1 MKHKYLYIT
10 AFFTTALFTSCSDY
24 LDELPDN
31 RTELTTEESIT
42 KILVSA
48 YPTTTSCEIGELH
61 SDNID
66 ENSNLYTYLF
76 RLNEHM
82 YHWQQTTEEGQ
93 DSPHALW
100 IDCYNSIS
108 SANQALHAIERM
120 GNPETLQPQK
130 GEALLCRAYSHF
142 LLATIFCKAYTSTH
156 ADQDLGIPYMD
167 KLETTVN
174 PSYDR
179 GTLATT
185 YQRIAA
191 DIEEGLPLIDDNL
204 YSKVK
209 YHFNKKAAYAFAA
222 RFYLYYMQSD
232 FSNCRKVIEYADRV
246 LGSSAA
252 ESLRDWKALGMLSS
266 NRSVQPNEYV
276 NTNNQANLLL
286 ISADSYWPLVA
297 DPGYAPCEKY
307 CSNP

>member
-167 KLETTVN
+167 ELETTVN

-209 YHFNKKAAYAFAA
+209 YHFNKKAAYA
-222 RFYLYYMQSD
+222 LQ
-232 FSNCRKVIEYADRV
+232 
-246 LGSSAA
+246 LGSIFIICS
-252 ESLRDWKALGMLSS
+252 R
-266 NRSVQPNEYV
+266 
-276 NTNNQANLLL
+276 
-286 ISADSYWPLVA
+286 ISPIV
-297 DPGYAPCEKY
+297 GK
-307 CSNP
+307 

>member
-100 IDCYNSIS
+100 I
-108 SANQALHAIERM
+108 AI
-120 GNPETLQPQK
+120 TLFRQQIRRCM
-130 GEALLCRAYSHF
+130 LLSGWEIRKPCNRRKEKPCFVVH
-142 LLATIFCKAYTSTH
+142 TVIFCLRQFSVRRILLPMPIKIWAFRIWTSW
-156 ADQDLGIPYMD
+156 
-167 KLETTVN
+167 KL
-174 PSYDR
+174 R
-179 GTLATT
+179 
-185 YQRIAA
+185 
-191 DIEEGLPLIDDNL
+191 
-204 YSKVK
+204 
-209 YHFNKKAAYAFAA
+209 
-222 RFYLYYMQSD
+222 
-232 FSNCRKVIEYADRV
+232 
-246 LGSSAA
+246 
-252 ESLRDWKALGMLSS
+252 
-266 NRSVQPNEYV
+266 
-276 NTNNQANLLL
+276 
-286 ISADSYWPLVA
+286 
-297 DPGYAPCEKY
+297 
-307 CSNP
+307 

>member
-1 MKHKYLYIT
+1 MKHKHLYIT
-10 AFFTTALFTSCSDY
+10 AFFATALFASCSDY

-31 RTELTTEESIT
+31 RTELTTEESVT
-42 KILVSA
+42 RILVSA

-82 YHWQQTTEEGQ
+82 YHWRQTTEEDQ

-100 IDCYNSIS
+100 IDCYNSIA
-108 SANQALHAIERM
+108 SANQALKAIERM
-120 GNPETLQPQK
+120 DNPESLQPQK
-130 GEALLCRAYSHF
+130 GEALLCRAYNHF

-156 ADQDLGIPYMD
+156 AEQDLGIPYMD
-167 KLETTVN
+167 ELETTVN

-191 DIEEGLPLIDDNL
+191 DIEEGLPLIDDNI
-204 YSKVK
+204 YSKAK

-246 LGSSAA
+246 LGSNAA
-252 ESLRDWKALGMLSS
+252 ESLRNWKALGMLSS
-266 NRSVQPNEYV
+266 NRSVQPKIGRAHV
-276 NTNNQANLLL
+276 
-286 ISADSYWPLVA
+286 
-297 DPGYAPCEKY
+297 
-307 CSNP
+307 

>member
-1 MKHKYLYIT
+1 
-10 AFFTTALFTSCSDY
+10 
-24 LDELPDN
+24 
-31 RTELTTEESIT
+31 
-42 KILVSA
+42 
-48 YPTTTSCEIGELH
+48 
-61 SDNID
+61 
-66 ENSNLYTYLF
+66 
-76 RLNEHM
+76 M
-82 YHWQQTTEEGQ
+82 YHWRQTTEEDQ

-100 IDCYNSIS
+100 IDCYNSIA
-108 SANQALHAIERM
+108 SANQALKAIERM
-120 GNPETLQPQK
+120 DNPESLQPQK
-130 GEALLCRAYSHF
+130 GEALLCRAYNHF

-156 ADQDLGIPYMD
+156 AEQDLGIPYMD
-167 KLETTVN
+167 ELETTVN

-191 DIEEGLPLIDDNL
+191 DIEEGLPLIDDNI
-204 YSKVK
+204 YSKAK

-246 LGSSAA
+246 LGSNAA
-252 ESLRDWKALGMLSS
+252 ESLRNWKALGMLSS

-276 NTNNQANLLL
+276 NADNQANLLL

-297 DPGYAPCEKY
+297 DPGYLPDHGAHKLITGKNLLHRVALLRMVSADWLCIRNIQRRVIVIRGIWY
-307 CSNP
+307 CRHLQLTKLYFAGRKHTLY